1 MFVYLPV
8 VSEGSKPLPASTRA
22 KAGTF
27 AYHDKAASRA
37 QPTPSG
43 VFGWSQPLFDL
54 KFAQSK
60 DHELNGTSDIDW

>member
-1 MFVYLPV
+1 MRFATNLYFSVEFSMFAHLPV

-37 QPTPSG
+37 QTHQE
-43 VFGWSQPLFDL
+43 F
-54 KFAQSK
+54 
-60 DHELNGTSDIDW
+60 SDEVNRCST